1 MKYFLLALGI
11 CLASLSF
18 AQSTPPAKIVM
29 KNNDSVTGKIL
40 EIVPETSVKIL
51 VYGSSELIIP
61 YNQIAYIQF
70 DATASAPALT
80 EDKKSIKS
88 APTVQKDFYFMS
100 VNEGVIALGVGKI
113 GGLTMDAPVIDP
125 NTGFVTSYTKIT
137 FPNATSYGGFYTA
150 NGVGYKGWG
159 FAGIGIGAYG
169 YSDDIGFEM
178 PFMIDLRARIL
189 PSKKISPLVMTNIG
203 IGYHKGS
210 AGSLDFNDG
219 AGVSIQFSP
228 RFQAHALLAH
238 SYVKYDGQLSASGAS
253 LGNYYYNYFGL
264 RLGASLSF

>member
-1 MKYFLLALGI
+1 
-11 CLASLSF
+11 
-18 AQSTPPAKIVM
+18 
-29 KNNDSVTGKIL
+29 
-40 EIVPETSVKIL
+40 
-51 VYGSSELIIP
+51 
-61 YNQIAYIQF
+61 
-70 DATASAPALT
+70 
-80 EDKKSIKS
+80 
-88 APTVQKDFYFMS
+88 MS
-100 VNEGVIALGVGKI
+100 VNEGVIALGVGKV
-113 GGLTMDAPVIDP
+113 GGLTIDTPIIDP
-125 NTGFVTSYTKIT
+125 WSGGIIGYNHAAVA
-137 FPNATSYGGFYTA
+137 NATSYGGFYTA

-219 AGVSIQFSP
+219 AGVNIQFSP
-228 RFQAHALLAH
+228 RLQAHALLAH
-238 SYVKYDGQLSASGAS
+238 SYVKFDSQLSASGAS

>member
-1 MKYFLLALGI
+1 MKYFLLMLGI
-11 CLASLSF
+11 CMVSISF
-18 AQSTPPAKIVM
+18 AQPGNPEKIVM
-29 KNNDSVTGKIL
+29 KNNDVVTGKII
-40 EIVPETSVKIL
+40 EIVPDTYVKVL
-51 VYGSSELIIP
+51 VYGSSELTIP

-70 DATASAPALT
+70 DATLPEKFAAPPKET
-80 EDKKSIKS
+80 FQIVPS
-88 APTVQKDFYFMS
+88 PKDFYLMS
-100 VNEGVIALGVGKI
+100 VNEGVVALGIGKI
-113 GGLTMDAPVIDP
+113 GGLSMDAPVIDP

-137 FPNATSYGGFYTA
+137 FPNTTSYGGFYTA

-169 YSDDIGFEM
+169 YSKKIGFEM
-178 PFMIDLRARIL
+178 PFMLDFRARIL

-210 AGSLDFNDG
+210 VGSFDFNDG
-219 AGVSIQFSP
+219 AGVSVQFSS
-228 RFQAHALLAH
+228 RIQAHALLAH

-264 RLGASLSF
+264 RLGASVVF